1 MKKLF
6 FCLALGIC
14 CNVLPLQAEE
24 IVSETMAASEASVA
38 TENTT
43 AAALDVV
50 AIKGSACEK
59 FVDGQ
64 LKSTTRVKV
73 TDKACYNGV
82 SQLQSLAEIK
92 NKIPDYDY
100 NVLVYDLVDNYVQD
114 LTVRTLSQNQS
125 ELCVE
130 VQGNIPAADIVNLI
144 ANQVAAVHG
153 GTEYDFAAEN
163 DIGEEKIDVAAAIK
177 EEQSQQPPESEVLYE
192 GEAKPSAAELDA
204 QAVAEEK
211 ALIYVA
217 PAWFFD
223 GTQSAKLSEVLRELF
238 ADAELYQLTEDE
250 NAADY
255 ALYPNVNKA
264 KVDSINAQTKRMQMV
279 ISVELKSKKADVSA
293 TEHQNRFVLY
303 ENGEDEQTVAQTL
316 LKKLFKKAGKKL
328 FERVDKIERK
338 RQGNKVLPPIITPT
352 VIQPL

>member
-1 MKKLF
+1 M
-6 FCLALGIC
+6 LAVC
-14 CNVLPLQAEE
+14 CNVFSLRAEE
-24 IVSETMAASEASVA
+24 IVGEEVVPSEAVEA
-38 TENTT
+38 DAAVEAE
-43 AAALDVV
+43 AAAPASDVV

-114 LTVRTLSQNQS
+114 LTVRTVSQNKS

-130 VQGNIPAADIVNLI
+130 VQGNIPSSDIVNLI

-153 GTEYDFAAEN
+153 NTEYDFAAEN
-163 DIGEEKIDVAAAIK
+163 GIGEEKIDVAAAVK
-177 EEQSQQPPESEVLYE
+177 EEQSQQTPESEVLYE
-192 GEAKPSAAELDA
+192 GEAKPSDAELDA
-204 QAVAEEK
+204 QAVADEK
-211 ALIYVA
+211 ALVYVA
-217 PAWFFD
+217 PTWFFD
-223 GTQSAKLSEVLRELF
+223 GTQSTKLSEAVRELF
-238 ADAELYQLTEDE
+238 ADAELYRLTEDE

-255 ALYPNVNKA
+255 TLYPNVNKA
-264 KVDSINAQTKRMQMV
+264 KIDSINAQTKRMQMV
-279 ISVELKSKKADVSA
+279 VSVELKSKKADVSA

-338 RQGNKVLPPIITPT
+338 RQSNKTLPPIITPA
-352 VIQPL
+352 VVQPL